1 MTSVFLIQKQIIK
14 HDFSKFLAVRKVTQD
29 NLGKRT
35 AGVDGVSSLTPDE
48 RMELVQNIEI
58 DNKSDKI
65 RLVTI
70 LKPNGKERHLGIPE
84 HE

>member
-35 AGVDGVSSLTPDE
+35 AGVDGVSS
-48 RMELVQNIEI
+48 
-58 DNKSDKI
+58 
-65 RLVTI
+65 
-70 LKPNGKERHLGIPE
+70 
-84 HE
+84 